1 MPCRSQLTL
10 PVLVGKLCFFSA
22 IMRYIQRYAL
32 FFFYS
37 FPESMSNHVCMH
49 VFIIWQT
56 QCSDWFFLGQD
67 FAVRTVDE
75 EDEHFDVETKTG
87 ITECHVIDNL
97 PRSVLPPYFA
107 RSVLPGPR
115 ANIPQYGPSKLG

>member
-1 MPCRSQLTL
+1 LFGAKPANAKFATKTAKEKTCEYCHSLSKTIQK
-10 PVLVGKLCFFSA
+10 KLKRLKFFSE
-22 IMRYIQRYAL
+22 ISRIDEGNEHSPSE
-32 FFFYS
+32 FYY
-37 FPESMSNHVCMH
+37 
-49 VFIIWQT
+49 
-56 QCSDWFFLGQD
+56 
-67 FAVRTVDE
+67 R
-75 EDEHFDVETKTG
+75 EDLETFDVETKTG